1 MARRCRSRLRRTPI
15 LCDSEASP
23 RSQGADARSLG
34 ARGARICRPLAWR
47 RAVRG
52 WRHRLVRRAGHR
64 AGSGLGGGRFCEAE
78 RGRARAGLEERCTG
92 AQRCTRRQRRRKRT
106 EHAVRSVPEG
116 RDRQCAKADS
126 SGGGAGGARSEGDEV
141 SGKGER
147 AVGSERGRQRV
158 RDGGERDG
166 GSPAA
171 LKTRAQHFSAL
182 HPEGKREYT
191 PQRAAEGKSDGLAQR
206 HGVQFMA
213 RTRRRA
219 SGSGAVRKPR
229 DDEGRAFA

>member
-1 MARRCRSRLRRTPI
+1 
-15 LCDSEASP
+15 
-23 RSQGADARSLG
+23 
-34 ARGARICRPLAWR
+34 
-47 RAVRG
+47 
-52 WRHRLVRRAGHR
+52 
-64 AGSGLGGGRFCEAE
+64 
-78 RGRARAGLEERCTG
+78 
-92 AQRCTRRQRRRKRT
+92 
-106 EHAVRSVPEG
+106 VRSVPEG

-219 SGSGAVRKPR
+219 SRLRRGKEGSRGTTKGGLSREAVPGHLNQ
-229 DDEGRAFA
+229 GRPVGIDAQRLGTTEHKQRVPEQPL